1 MVNWNDI
8 VVMQAERYQ
17 DFIRDAE
24 RERLARRAR
33 AASKS
38 AHFYSQALAWLGYR
52 LAMWGRHL
60 QERYSNP
67 SLASESLGRAA
78 AQCCALP
85 VVLTVRGSHQ
95 G

>member
-8 VVMQAERYQ
+8 VMQAERYQ

-38 AHFYSQALAWLGYR
+38 ARFYSQALAWLGYR

-60 QERYSNP
+60 QERYSSP
-67 SLASESLGRAA
+67 SLASESLASAA

-85 VVLTVRGSHQ
+85 VVLAVRGSHQ